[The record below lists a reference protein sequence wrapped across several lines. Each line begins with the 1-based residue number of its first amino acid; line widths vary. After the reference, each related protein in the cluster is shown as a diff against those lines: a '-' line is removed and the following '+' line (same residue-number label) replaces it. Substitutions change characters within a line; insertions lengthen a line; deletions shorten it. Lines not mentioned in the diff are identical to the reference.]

1 MTRNVNDIA
10 TYQCNTDTFKFYFFP
25 WAITG
30 YWNKIDIKIRNSP
43 CSVFRNYLL
52 KEIRPKLSPLYNIQN
67 PSGIKLLTRLR
78 LGLSN
83 LNEHKFNHNFDD

>member
-1 MTRNVNDIA
+1 MTLQLISVILILSNFN
-10 TYQCNTDTFKFYFFP
+10 FFLGP
-25 WAITG
+25 SLGTG
-30 YWNKIDIKIRNSP
+30 PRKKLKNSP

-83 LNEHKFNHNFDD
+83 LNEHEFNQNFDDC